1 MKSFQGA
8 SFLILKGIFFLFYPS
23 LHVCEWMRGFIW
35 QGPCVQ
41 ARGPHLGAAL
51 PWGLFSSTFTHS
63 SCCPTLLS
71 FTLFNLILC
80 YKNLVL
86 KLYFYF
92 FNHVGRMLPESK
104 TQNFV
109 KIKDDINLENVKIL
123 KERHSLGHTVMPVRN
138 GMYAFD
144 LWFLNMKAALDHTS
158 PLLWSFISRFS
169 ASQFSQEYEV
179 EDSRLN

>member
-1 MKSFQGA
+1 
-8 SFLILKGIFFLFYPS
+8 
-23 LHVCEWMRGFIW
+23 MRGFMW

-41 ARGPHLGAAL
+41 ARGPHLGAVL

-80 YKNLVL
+80 CYK
-86 KLYFYF
+86 KLSFKIIF
-92 FNHVGRMLPESK
+92 LLFQSCRQDVTRIKNPEFHEDK
-104 TQNFV
+104 GWH
-109 KIKDDINLENVKIL
+109 NLENVKIL
-123 KERHSLGHTVMPVRN
+123 KERHSLGHTVMSVRN

-158 PLLWSFISRFS
+158 PLLWSFIPHFLLTSLVRN
-169 ASQFSQEYEV
+169 
-179 EDSRLN
+179 LKWKILG